1 MSIPGVNTNFA
12 GLGQDGSR
20 GSQRICRHRER
31 SRPAKHRLVRGVMG
45 LQTQLIGR
53 GQGQLDPTVLILLLL
68 LFLLFAGGGLG
79 L

>member
-1 MSIPGVNTNFA
+1 
-12 GLGQDGSR
+12 
-20 GSQRICRHRER
+20 
-31 SRPAKHRLVRGVMG
+31 